1 MKVKEIQEKEW
12 KKTIDQKG
20 KVLIDCYAPWCG
32 PCRMLSPI
40 IDDLSEEINNVTF
53 YKINIDDAA
62 SVSEKYEIMSIPTLL
77 LFENGNLK
85 DTIVGFKSKEELE
98 ELLKKIGDKNE

>member
-1 MKVKEIQEKEW
+1 MVIELREEEFENKIRE
-12 KKTIDQKG
+12 DG
-20 KVLIDCYAPWCG
+20 KVLVDCYAPWCG

-40 IDDLSEEINNVTF
+40 IDELSEEINNVTF

-85 DTIVGFKSKEELE
+85 ETIVGFKSKEDLE
-98 ELLKKIGDKNE
+98 ELLK